1 MWIHTQKVCFC
12 FVLFFCLCLS
22 LGHCTC
28 VYTELYTSAEQDR
41 LHSLQGVFTSL
52 QPRFYHR
59 SQDTFV
65 YTQTSTVDRSHTS
78 SSARSISVFI
88 SAPKWGEPR
97 GFSRVTA
104 GFSSYDGEFRM
115 PLVFAKG
122 SLSSIRVA
130 KESWDCCRV
139 SAGPI
144 DLI

>member
-1 MWIHTQKVCFC
+1 MLGLSRFVWIHTQKVCFC

-65 YTQTSTVDRSHTS
+65 HTQTSTVDRSHTS
-78 SSARSISVFI
+78 SSARSISIFI
-88 SAPKWGEPR
+88 SAPKWVLRTYSCLALHASYMCHSSGP
-97 GFSRVTA
+97 
-104 GFSSYDGEFRM
+104 FSSFYNRKSASGI
-115 PLVFAKG
+115 PWLV
-122 SLSSIRVA
+122 
-130 KESWDCCRV
+130 
-139 SAGPI
+139 
-144 DLI
+144 